1 MSTTPQPSSRSI
13 PVPALLIGLGVLVI
27 IGYIAWT
34 MLGSNG
40 NTAEPAFTTPPPVV
54 ETEKPTPTAEATVS
68 ETESEPV
75 ESSAPPVVVEE
86 TTPVEAAPT
95 QPSVDPE
102 AAALDQ
108 LSAHANH
115 YDAIIP
121 KNSQWVAQLSS
132 KYIGVSD
139 PMLTAANGTHTFY
152 ATDILAEFE
161 QTAQTVTSVQVVLMD
176 SRDYGKQQLIDGKNL
191 WVTFGLSDYFT
202 SEDDVLAW
210 CEEEFWY
217 LEGRERLNVCMPGRL
232 KPPNG

>member
-54 ETEKPTPTAEATVS
+54 ETEEPTPTAEATVS